1 MNYAIRNL
9 RVITLALATLFVSAG
24 VYALPTSITV
34 NNRTAEKARQ
44 AVEDAAPDDWYTY
57 AQSAEKCL
65 RKKVNLKEA
74 KGWLERSIEIK
85 ETTYNLAV
93 MGDYYSMNNL
103 PEKALEYYVKSLRQG
118 LESDIHYKDPITHEK
133 MMKARSLVIKASK

>member
-1 MNYAIRNL
+1 MNYMTKNVRL
-9 RVITLALATLFVSAG
+9 ITLALAAIFVSAG
-24 VYALPTSITV
+24 AFAAPKGTE

-44 AVEDAAPDDWYTY
+44 AVEEAAPDDWYTY
-57 AQSAEKCL
+57 AQSAEKCI

-93 MGDYYSMNNL
+93 MGDYYEMNNL
-103 PEKALEYYVKSLRQG
+103 PEKALEYYVKSLRVG
-118 LESDIHYKDPITHEK
+118 LEQDVNYQDPITHEK
-133 MMKARSLVIKASK
+133 MMKARSIVIKASK